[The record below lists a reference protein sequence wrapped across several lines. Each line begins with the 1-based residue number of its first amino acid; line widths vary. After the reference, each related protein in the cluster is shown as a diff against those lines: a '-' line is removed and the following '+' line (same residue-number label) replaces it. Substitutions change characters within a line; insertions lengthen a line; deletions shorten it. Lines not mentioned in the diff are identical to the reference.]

1 MTCKSVQ
8 LWRSR
13 PCQSGSLLLLVTHP
27 PAHRLVALSGYY
39 CPWQWGGVASC
50 VFRYSQHGPRLT
62 VRRLAGNGGTTW
74 NCDRCPARGSSASLA
89 SATRAIL
96 MLCTFRPKHCTIPN
110 IPPLVKPEI
119 VILINNLH
127 FQGILNVDTVLL
139 IMEIIRS
146 WLNTV
151 IYACADMVR
160 AKVATMWQCK
170 PFYRVSGIIS
180 PSEVV
185 TIWSICHFLVDLV
198 LNETV

>member
-27 PAHRLVALSGYY
+27 PAHRLVVLSGYY

-74 NCDRCPARGSSASLA
+74 NCDRWPARGSSASLA

-96 MLCTFRPKHCTIPN
+96 MLYAFRPKHCTIPN

-139 IMEIIRS
+139 IMEIIRLECGLGLTP
-146 WLNTV
+146 WLMHVQTWFERKSRPCDN
-151 IYACADMVR
+151 
-160 AKVATMWQCK
+160 
-170 PFYRVSGIIS
+170 VSHS
-180 PSEVV
+180 TAYQASSAYPKS
-185 TIWSICHFLVDLV
+185 
-198 LNETV
+198 